1 MEFTMEILYRQT
13 LNLVSRRWVIPK
25 RKTGPTTWIP
35 VRNIASVTS
44 PKFGYAGAIRRIQK
58 VFDKR
63 RNPDG
68 TRAWETEI
76 KTVYLPKDSKGRS
89 KYAVTY
95 LKCRRTSY
103 GFSRSL

>member
-1 MEFTMEILYRQT
+1 MEIRMELLYRQT
-13 LNLVSRRWVIPK
+13 LNLITRTWVIPK
-25 RKTGPTTWIP
+25 RKTGPNLWTP
-35 VRNIASVTS
+35 VRNIRSVVS
-44 PKFGYAGAIRRIQK
+44 PKYGYAGAIRRMQR
-58 VFDKR
+58 VFDKK

-68 TRAWETEI
+68 SKAWETEVR
-76 KTVYLPKDSKGRS
+76 TVYLPKGKPS